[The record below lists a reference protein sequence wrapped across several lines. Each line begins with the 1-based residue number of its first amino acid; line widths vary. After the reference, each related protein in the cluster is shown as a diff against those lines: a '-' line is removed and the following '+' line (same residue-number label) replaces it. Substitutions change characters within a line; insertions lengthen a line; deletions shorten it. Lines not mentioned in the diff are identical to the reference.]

1 MAVGGLCGA
10 SGSSVKPCQ
19 IFMAVGVLM
28 FSDKTVES
36 LQNGARCRPTA
47 ASLLVFLLLFTK
59 RLLKESPATW
69 ACLYSVGRLFKCP
82 AHSYIR
88 PDIGSKDLYDVT
100 NYRLT
105 GSASY
110 SLTGKLSTEQLRHFC
125 LKLPETRHRTS
136 HKPSSIFG
144 LTLCLNEHA
153 LGL

>member
-36 LQNGARCRPTA
+36 LQNGARCCPTA

-110 SLTGKLSTEQLRHFC
+110 SPTGKLSTEQLRHFC